1 MKQTLLTLIILLGTV
16 CGWAKKAVVWNNPAL
31 LSSSESYFRVKSV
44 AFSDTA
50 TVVELLA
57 INPQYNIRF
66 ESETFLRGDDERHY
80 MIKYCKEYPLDQ
92 WMPVEKKPETLLTL
106 VFEPMPAR
114 QKAIDLLEGYGAR
127 NFKFYGIHDAR
138 KPLKVKPFPY
148 DENAISDFRK
158 FFFTTDSVCVRGR
171 FETLP
176 DDRAGIIY
184 YTDVFTRKD
193 CPIAVTV
200 NDDGTFE
207 RKFKVEHPLA
217 NNISFRNTSVP
228 FIVAPGHTVD
238 ITIRKNGSMEYTD
251 ENGNPSPFSR
261 LLQSQAL
268 SHDTYDY
275 SSFVAD
281 VNSMNFIDYG
291 QKMERVADDAVRL
304 TDYLAQRHSFS
315 QLEYAVAKTSALS
328 TAARWFMEYDM
339 EKRFSQTDSITKTH
353 INTPE
358 NYRVL
363 RNKIFDERIALM
375 LDTYYV
381 LQNRYSYIS
390 PMFYTTY
397 SLQEDGSYMM
407 NDKATQDSLVIA
419 LDRRIFGSEK
429 PSVLAKVHL
438 LNELQQQIDYN
449 PIVVNTSAGQNE
461 TSKTDAEKK
470 KADDEK
476 RIYSDYLLT
485 KSELTDSFFL
495 VKADR
500 MYQHYLDTRDF
511 TYKLPQT
518 KATRVLQKITNQFK
532 GRYVFLDFWSTGCGP
547 CRSNIE
553 HTEAAREELRKNPE
567 LAFVFITSDYESP
580 ETVYNEYVEK
590 HLKNDYTFRL
600 PKDEYVLLRELFQ
613 FNGIPHYETLD
624 KQGDVIRS
632 VGYWYDIENFNRK
645 LRDIKQ
651 KLE

>member
-1 MKQTLLTLIILLGTV
+1 MRRTLLTLIIVLGAV

-31 LSSSESYFRVKSV
+31 LYSSESYFRVKSV

-50 TVVELLA
+50 TVVERLG

-66 ESETFLRGDDERHY
+66 ESETFLRGDGDLRY

-127 NFKFYGIHDAR
+127 NFKFYGIHDAG
-138 KPLKVKPFPY
+138 KPLKIKPFPY

-158 FFFTTDSVCVRGR
+158 SFFTTDSVCVRGR
-171 FETLP
+171 FEKLP
-176 DDRAGIIY
+176 DDRVGIIY
-184 YTDVFTRKD
+184 YTDVLAHKAY
-193 CPIAVTV
+193 PIAVTV

-207 RKFKVEHPLA
+207 RKFKVEYPLV
-217 NNISFRNTSVP
+217 NDISFRNTSVP

-238 ITIRKNGSMEYTD
+238 ITIHKNGSMEYTD

-261 LLQSQAL
+261 LLQSQTL
-268 SHDTYDY
+268 SHDTYGY

-304 TDYLAQRHSFS
+304 TDYFAQRYSFS
-315 QLEYAVAKTSALS
+315 QLEYAVAKTSALI

-339 EKRFSQTDSITKTH
+339 EKQVWFSQTDSITKAH
-353 INTPE
+353 IKTPE
-358 NYRVL
+358 NYQVL

-375 LDTYYV
+375 HDSYNT
-381 LQNRYSYIS
+381 LQNRYSFMS
-390 PMFYTTY
+390 PILHILY
-397 SLQEDGSYMM
+397 QIREDGTYMEGGH
-407 NDKATQDSLVIA
+407 ATKDSLALA
-419 LDRRIFGSEK
+419 LDRRIFGKDE
-429 PSVLAKVHL
+429 PSLLMKVHL
-438 LNELQQQIDYN
+438 LNKLQQRIE
-449 PIVVNTSAGQNE
+449 TGQNFNSSSE
-461 TSKTDAEKK
+461 ITEKEKADNEKK
-470 KADDEK
+470 V
-476 RIYSDYLLT
+476 YSDYLLA
-485 KSELTDSFFL
+485 KSELTDSFFQ

-518 KATRVLQKITNQFK
+518 KATQILQKITNQFK
-532 GRYVFLDFWSTGCGP
+532 GRYVFLDFWSTSCGP
-547 CRSNIE
+547 CRANIE
-553 HTEAAREELRKNPE
+553 ATEAIREELRKNPE
-567 LAFVFITSDYESP
+567 LAFIFITSDEESP
-580 ETVYNEYVEK
+580 EMVYNKYVEK
-590 HLKNDYTFRL
+590 HLKNDYTCRL

-613 FNGIPHYETLD
+613 FNGIPHYEILD
-624 KQGDVIRS
+624 KQGDVIRTDGHWDDMES
-632 VGYWYDIENFNRK
+632 FNYI
-645 LRDIKQ
+645 LNNIKK

>member
-1 MKQTLLTLIILLGTV
+1 MRRTLLTLIIVLGAV
-16 CGWAKKAVVWNNPAL
+16 CGWAKKAVVWDNPAL

-50 TVVELLA
+50 TVVELLV

-66 ESETFLRGDDERHY
+66 ESETFLRGDGDRRY
-80 MIKYCKEYPLDQ
+80 MIRYCKEYPLDQ

-138 KPLKVKPFPY
+138 KPLKIKPFPY

-158 FFFTTDSVCVRGR
+158 SFFTTDSVCVRGR
-171 FETLP
+171 FEKIP
-176 DDRAGIIY
+176 ADRVGIIY

-207 RKFKVEHPLA
+207 RKFKVEHPLV
-217 NNISFRNTSVP
+217 NDISFRNASVP

-261 LLQSQAL
+261 LLQSRAL
-268 SHDTYDY
+268 SHDTYGYD
-275 SSFVAD
+275 SSVAD
-281 VNSMNFIDYG
+281 IKSMNFIDYG
-291 QKMERVADDAVRL
+291 RKMERVADDAVRF
-304 TDYLAQRHSFS
+304 TDYFAQRYSFS
-315 QLEYAVAKTSALS
+315 QLEYAVAKTAALLTSAV
-328 TAARWFMEYDM
+328 WFMKYDL
-339 EKRFSQTDSITKTH
+339 EKQVWFSQTDSITKAH
-353 INTPE
+353 IKTPE

-375 LDTYYV
+375 HDSYNT
-381 LQNRYSYIS
+381 LQNRYSFMS
-390 PMFYTTY
+390 PILHILY
-397 SLQEDGSYMM
+397 QIREDGTYMEG
-407 NDKATQDSLVIA
+407 DHATKDSLALA
-419 LDRRIFGSEK
+419 LDRRIFGKDE
-429 PSVLAKVHL
+429 PSLLMKVHL
-438 LNELQQQIDYN
+438 LNKLQQRIE
-449 PIVVNTSAGQNE
+449 TGQNFSLSSE
-461 TSKTDAEKK
+461 ITEKE
-470 KADDEK
+470 KADNEK
-476 RIYSDYLLT
+476 DVYSDYLLT

-518 KATRVLQKITNQFK
+518 KATQILQKITNQFK
-532 GRYVFLDFWSTGCGP
+532 GRYVFLDFWSTSCGP
-547 CRSNIE
+547 CRANIE
-553 HTEAAREELRKNPE
+553 ATEAIREELRKNPE
-567 LAFVFITSDYESP
+567 LAFIFITSDEESP
-580 ETVYNEYVEK
+580 EMVYNKYVEK
-590 HLKNDYTFRL
+590 HLKNDYTCRL

-613 FNGIPHYETLD
+613 FNGIPHYEILD
-624 KQGDVIRS
+624 KQGDVIRTDGHWDDMES
-632 VGYWYDIENFNRK
+632 FNYI
-645 LRDIKQ
+645 LNNIKK

>member
-1 MKQTLLTLIILLGTV
+1 MRRTLLTLIIVLGAV

-31 LSSSESYFRVKSV
+31 LYSSESYFRVKSV

-66 ESETFLRGDDERHY
+66 ESETFLRGDGDLRY

-127 NFKFYGIHDAR
+127 NFKFYGIHDAG
-138 KPLKVKPFPY
+138 KPLKIKPFPY

-158 FFFTTDSVCVRGR
+158 SFFTTDSVCVRGR
-171 FETLP
+171 FEKLP
-176 DDRAGIIY
+176 DDRVGIIY
-184 YTDVFTRKD
+184 YTDVLAHKAY
-193 CPIAVTV
+193 PIAVTV

-207 RKFKVEHPLA
+207 RKFKVEYPLV
-217 NNISFRNTSVP
+217 NDISFRNTSVP

-238 ITIRKNGSMEYTD
+238 ITIHKNGSMEYTD

-261 LLQSQAL
+261 LLQSQTL
-268 SHDTYDY
+268 SHDTYGY

-304 TDYLAQRHSFS
+304 TDYFAQRYSFS
-315 QLEYAVAKTSALS
+315 QLEYAVAKTSALI

-339 EKRFSQTDSITKTH
+339 EKQVWFSQTDSITKAH
-353 INTPE
+353 IKTPE
-358 NYRVL
+358 NYQVL

-375 LDTYYV
+375 HDSYNT
-381 LQNRYSYIS
+381 LQNRYSFMS
-390 PMFYTTY
+390 PILHILY
-397 SLQEDGSYMM
+397 QIREDGTYMEGGH
-407 NDKATQDSLVIA
+407 ATKDSLALA
-419 LDRRIFGSEK
+419 LDRRIFGKDE
-429 PSVLAKVHL
+429 PSLLMKVHL
-438 LNELQQQIDYN
+438 LNKLQQRIE
-449 PIVVNTSAGQNE
+449 TGQNFSLSSE
-461 TSKTDAEKK
+461 ITEKE
-470 KADDEK
+470 KADNEK
-476 RIYSDYLLT
+476 DVYSDYLLT

-518 KATRVLQKITNQFK
+518 NATRVLQKITNQFK
-532 GRYVFLDFWSTGCGP
+532 GRYVFLDFWSTSCGP
-547 CRSNIE
+547 CRANIE
-553 HTEAAREELRKNPE
+553 ATEAIREELRKNPE
-567 LAFVFITSDYESP
+567 LAFIFITSDEESP
-580 ETVYNEYVEK
+580 EMVYNKYVEK
-590 HLKNDYTFRL
+590 HLKNDYTCRL

-613 FNGIPHYETLD
+613 FNGIPHYEILD
-624 KQGDVIRS
+624 KQGDVIRTDGHWDDMES
-632 VGYWYDIENFNRK
+632 FNYI
-645 LRDIKQ
+645 LNNIKK

>member
-50 TVVELLA
+50 TVVELLV

-66 ESETFLRGDDERHY
+66 ESETFLRGDGDRHY

-127 NFKFYGIHDAR
+127 NFKFYGIHDAG
-138 KPLKVKPFPY
+138 KPLKIKPFPY

-158 FFFTTDSVCVRGR
+158 SFFTTDSVCVRGR

-184 YTDVFTRKD
+184 YSDVLANKA

-217 NNISFRNTSVP
+217 DNICFKNTIVP

-251 ENGNPSPFSR
+251 GNGNPSPFSR
-261 LLQSQAL
+261 LLQSQTL
-268 SHDTYDY
+268 SHDTYGY

-304 TDYLAQRHSFS
+304 TDYFAQRYSFS
-315 QLEYAVAKTSALS
+315 QLEYAVAKTSALI

-339 EKRFSQTDSITKTH
+339 EKRFQFSQIDSITKAH

-375 LDTYYV
+375 LDNYDTF
-381 LQNRYSYIS
+381 QNRYSFMT
-390 PMFYTTY
+390 PMLHTWYHI
-397 SLQEDGSYMM
+397 LEDGTYLEG
-407 NDKATQDSLVIA
+407 DHATKDSLALV
-419 LDRRIFGSEK
+419 LDRRIFGKDE
-429 PSVLAKVHL
+429 PSLLMKVHL
-438 LNELQQQIDYN
+438 LNKLQQRIE
-449 PIVVNTSAGQNE
+449 TGQNFSLSSE
-461 TSKTDAEKK
+461 ITEKEKTDNEKK
-470 KADDEK
+470 V
-476 RIYSDYLLT
+476 YSDYLLT
-485 KSELTDSFFL
+485 KSELTDSFFQI
-495 VKADR
+495 KADR

-518 KATRVLQKITNQFK
+518 NATRVLQKITNQFK
-532 GRYVFLDFWSTGCGP
+532 GRYVFLDFWSTSCGP

-624 KQGDVIRS
+624 KQGDVIRIN
-632 VGYWYDIENFNRK
+632 GHWYNIENFNYI
-645 LRDIKQ
+645 LNNIKN

>member
-1 MKQTLLTLIILLGTV
+1 MKQTLLTLIIVLGTV

-66 ESETFLRGDDERHY
+66 ESETFLRGDGDRRY

-127 NFKFYGIHDAR
+127 NFKFYGIHDAG
-138 KPLKVKPFPY
+138 KPLKIKPFPY

-158 FFFTTDSVCVRGR
+158 SFFTTDSVCVRGR
-171 FETLP
+171 FEKIPT
-176 DDRAGIIY
+176 DRVGIIY
-184 YTDVFTRKD
+184 YSDVLTHKAY
-193 CPIAVTV
+193 PVAVTV

-207 RKFKVEHPLA
+207 RKFKVEYPLV
-217 NNISFRNTSVP
+217 NDISFRNASVP

-238 ITIRKNGSMEYTD
+238 ITIHKNGSMEYTD

-261 LLQSQAL
+261 LLQSRAL
-268 SHDTYDY
+268 SHDTYGYD
-275 SSFVAD
+275 SSVAD
-281 VNSMNFIDYG
+281 IKSMNFIDYG
-291 QKMERVADDAVRL
+291 QKMERVADDAIRF
-304 TDYLAQRHSFS
+304 TDYFAQRYSFS
-315 QLEYAVAKTSALS
+315 QLEYAVAKTSALI

-339 EKRFSQTDSITKTH
+339 EKQVWFSQTDSITKAH
-353 INTPE
+353 IKTPE
-358 NYRVL
+358 NYQVL

-375 LDTYYV
+375 HDSYNT
-381 LQNRYSYIS
+381 LQNRYSFMS
-390 PMFYTTY
+390 PILHMLY
-397 SLQEDGSYMM
+397 QIREDGTYQEG
-407 NDKATQDSLVIA
+407 DHATKDSLALA
-419 LDRRIFGSEK
+419 LDRRIFGKDE
-429 PSVLAKVHL
+429 PSLLMKVHL
-438 LNELQQQIDYN
+438 LNKLQQRIE
-449 PIVVNTSAGQNE
+449 TGQNFSLSSE
-461 TSKTDAEKK
+461 ITEKE
-470 KADDEK
+470 KADNEK
-476 RIYSDYLLT
+476 DVYSDYLLA
-485 KSELTDSFFL
+485 KSELTDSFFQ

-518 KATRVLQKITNQFK
+518 KATQILQKITNQFK
-532 GRYVFLDFWSTGCGP
+532 GRYVFLDFWSTSCGP
-547 CRSNIE
+547 CRANIE
-553 HTEAAREELRKNPE
+553 ATEAIREELRKNPE
-567 LAFVFITSDYESP
+567 LAFIFITSDEESP
-580 ETVYNEYVEK
+580 EMVYNKYVEK
-590 HLKNDYTFRL
+590 HLKNDYTCRL

-613 FNGIPHYETLD
+613 FNGIPHYEILD
-624 KQGDVIRS
+624 KQGDVIRTDGHWDDMES
-632 VGYWYDIENFNRK
+632 FNYI
-645 LRDIKQ
+645 LNNIKK

>member
-31 LSSSESYFRVKSV
+31 LYSSESYFRVKSV

-66 ESETFLRGDDERHY
+66 ESETFLRGDGDRRY

-127 NFKFYGIHDAR
+127 NFKFYGIHDAG
-138 KPLKVKPFPY
+138 KPLKIKPFPY

-158 FFFTTDSVCVRGR
+158 SFFTTDSVCVRGR
-171 FETLP
+171 FEKIP
-176 DDRAGIIY
+176 ADRVGIIY
-184 YTDVFTRKD
+184 YSDVLTHKAY
-193 CPIAVTV
+193 PVAVTV

-207 RKFKVEHPLA
+207 RKFKVEYPLV
-217 NNISFRNTSVP
+217 NDISFRNASVP

-238 ITIRKNGSMEYTD
+238 ITIHKNGSMEYTD

-268 SHDTYDY
+268 SHDTYGY

-291 QKMERVADDAVRL
+291 RKMERVADDAVRL
-304 TDYLAQRHSFS
+304 TDYFAQRYSFS
-315 QLEYAVAKTSALS
+315 QLEYAVAKTAALI

-339 EKRFSQTDSITKTH
+339 EKQVWFSQTDSITKAH
-353 INTPE
+353 IKTPE
-358 NYRVL
+358 NYQVL

-375 LDTYYV
+375 HDCYNT
-381 LQNRYSYIS
+381 LQNRYSFMS
-390 PMFYTTY
+390 PILHILY
-397 SLQEDGSYMM
+397 QIREDGTYMEG
-407 NDKATQDSLVIA
+407 DHATKDSLALA
-419 LDRRIFGSEK
+419 LDRRIFGKDE
-429 PSVLAKVHL
+429 PSLLMKVHL
-438 LNELQQQIDYN
+438 LNKLQQRIDTRQYFN
-449 PIVVNTSAGQNE
+449 SSSELT
-461 TSKTDAEKK
+461 EKE
-470 KADDEK
+470 KADNEK
-476 RIYSDYLLT
+476 DVYSDYLLA
-485 KSELTDSFFL
+485 KSELTDSFFQ

-518 KATRVLQKITNQFK
+518 KATQILQKITNQFK
-532 GRYVFLDFWSTGCGP
+532 GRYVFLDFWSTSCGP
-547 CRSNIE
+547 CRANIE
-553 HTEAAREELRKNPE
+553 ATEAIREELRKNPE
-567 LAFVFITSDYESP
+567 LAFIFITSDEESP
-580 ETVYNEYVEK
+580 EMVYNKYVEK
-590 HLKNDYTFRL
+590 HLKNDYTCRL

-613 FNGIPHYETLD
+613 FNGIPHYEILD
-624 KQGDVIRS
+624 KQGDVIRTDGHWDDMES
-632 VGYWYDIENFNRK
+632 FNYI
-645 LRDIKQ
+645 LNNIKK

>member
-1 MKQTLLTLIILLGTV
+1 MRRTLLTLIIVLGAV

-31 LSSSESYFRVKSV
+31 LYSSESYFRVKSV

-66 ESETFLRGDDERHY
+66 ESETFLRGDGDLRY

-127 NFKFYGIHDAR
+127 NFKFYGIHDAG
-138 KPLKVKPFPY
+138 KPLKIKPFPY

-158 FFFTTDSVCVRGR
+158 SFFTTDSVCVRGR
-171 FETLP
+171 FEKLP
-176 DDRAGIIY
+176 DDRVGIIY
-184 YTDVFTRKD
+184 YTDVLAHKAY
-193 CPIAVTV
+193 PIAVTV

-207 RKFKVEHPLA
+207 RKFKVEYPLV
-217 NNISFRNTSVP
+217 NDISFRNTSVP

-238 ITIRKNGSMEYTD
+238 ITIHKNGSMEYTD

-261 LLQSQAL
+261 LLQSQTL
-268 SHDTYDY
+268 SHDTYGY

-304 TDYLAQRHSFS
+304 TDYFAQRYSFS
-315 QLEYAVAKTSALS
+315 QLEYAVAKTSALI

-339 EKRFSQTDSITKTH
+339 EKQVWFSQTDSITKAH
-353 INTPE
+353 IKTPE
-358 NYRVL
+358 NYQVL

-375 LDTYYV
+375 HDSYNT
-381 LQNRYSYIS
+381 LQNRYSFMS
-390 PMFYTTY
+390 PILHILY
-397 SLQEDGSYMM
+397 QIREDGTYMEGGH
-407 NDKATQDSLVIA
+407 ATKDSLALA
-419 LDRRIFGSEK
+419 LDRRIFGKDE
-429 PSVLAKVHL
+429 PSLLMKVHL
-438 LNELQQQIDYN
+438 LNKLQQRIE
-449 PIVVNTSAGQNE
+449 TGQNFNSSSE
-461 TSKTDAEKK
+461 ITEKEKADNEKK
-470 KADDEK
+470 V
-476 RIYSDYLLT
+476 YSDYLLA
-485 KSELTDSFFL
+485 KSELTDSFFQ

-518 KATRVLQKITNQFK
+518 KATQILQKITNQFK
-532 GRYVFLDFWSTGCGP
+532 GRYVFLDFWSTSCGP
-547 CRSNIE
+547 CRANIE
-553 HTEAAREELRKNPE
+553 ATEAIREELRKNPE
-567 LAFVFITSDYESP
+567 LAFIFITSDEESP
-580 ETVYNEYVEK
+580 EMVYNKYVEK
-590 HLKNDYTFRL
+590 HLKNDYTCRL

-613 FNGIPHYETLD
+613 FNGIPHYEILD
-624 KQGDVIRS
+624 KQGDVIRTDGHWDDMES
-632 VGYWYDIENFNRK
+632 FNYI
-645 LRDIKQ
+645 LNNIKK

>member
-1 MKQTLLTLIILLGTV
+1 MTLIIVLGAV

-31 LSSSESYFRVKSV
+31 LYSSESYFRVKSV

-66 ESETFLRGDDERHY
+66 ESETFLRGDGDLRY

-127 NFKFYGIHDAR
+127 NFKFYGIHDAG
-138 KPLKVKPFPY
+138 KPLKIKPFPY

-158 FFFTTDSVCVRGR
+158 SFFTTDSVCVRGR
-171 FETLP
+171 FEKLP
-176 DDRAGIIY
+176 DDRVGIIY
-184 YTDVFTRKD
+184 YTDVLAHKAY
-193 CPIAVTV
+193 PIAVTV

-207 RKFKVEHPLA
+207 RKFKVEYPLV
-217 NNISFRNTSVP
+217 NDISFRNTSVP

-238 ITIRKNGSMEYTD
+238 ITIHKNGSMEYTD

-261 LLQSQAL
+261 LLQSQTL
-268 SHDTYDY
+268 SHDTYGY

-304 TDYLAQRHSFS
+304 TDYFAQRYSFS
-315 QLEYAVAKTSALS
+315 QLEYAVAKTSALI

-339 EKRFSQTDSITKTH
+339 EKQVWFSQTDSITKAH
-353 INTPE
+353 IKTPE
-358 NYRVL
+358 NYQVL

-375 LDTYYV
+375 HDSYNT
-381 LQNRYSYIS
+381 LQNRYSFMS
-390 PMFYTTY
+390 PILHILY
-397 SLQEDGSYMM
+397 QIREDGTYMEGGH
-407 NDKATQDSLVIA
+407 ATKDSLALA
-419 LDRRIFGSEK
+419 LDRRIFGKDE
-429 PSVLAKVHL
+429 PSLLMKVHL
-438 LNELQQQIDYN
+438 LNKLQQRIE
-449 PIVVNTSAGQNE
+449 TGQNFSLSSE
-461 TSKTDAEKK
+461 ITEKE
-470 KADDEK
+470 KADNEK
-476 RIYSDYLLT
+476 DVYSDYLLT

-518 KATRVLQKITNQFK
+518 NATRVLQKITNQFK
-532 GRYVFLDFWSTGCGP
+532 GRYVFLDFWSTSCGP
-547 CRSNIE
+547 CRANIE
-553 HTEAAREELRKNPE
+553 ATEAIREELRKNPE
-567 LAFVFITSDYESP
+567 LAFIFITSDEESP
-580 ETVYNEYVEK
+580 EMVYNKYVEK
-590 HLKNDYTFRL
+590 HLKNDYTCRL

-613 FNGIPHYETLD
+613 FNGIPHYEILD
-624 KQGDVIRS
+624 KQGDVIRTDGHWDDMES
-632 VGYWYDIENFNRK
+632 FNYI
-645 LRDIKQ
+645 LNNIKK

>member
-1 MKQTLLTLIILLGTV
+1 MRQILLTIIIVLGTV

-31 LSSSESYFRVKSV
+31 LYSSESYFRVKSV

-66 ESETFLRGDDERHY
+66 ESETFLRGDGERHY
-80 MIKYCKEYPLDQ
+80 MIRYCKEYPLDQ

-138 KPLKVKPFPY
+138 KPLKIKPFPY

-158 FFFTTDSVCVRGR
+158 SFFTTDSVCVRGR
-171 FETLP
+171 FEKLP
-176 DDRAGIIY
+176 DDRVGIIY
-184 YTDVFTRKD
+184 YTDVLAHKAY
-193 CPIAVTV
+193 PIAVTV

-207 RKFKVEHPLA
+207 RKFKVEYPLV
-217 NNISFRNTSVP
+217 NDISFRNASVP

-238 ITIRKNGSMEYTD
+238 ITIHKNGSMEYTD

-261 LLQSQAL
+261 LLQSQTL
-268 SHDTYDY
+268 SHDTYGY

-291 QKMERVADDAVRL
+291 QKMERVADDAIRF
-304 TDYLAQRHSFS
+304 TDYFAQRYSFS
-315 QLEYAVAKTSALS
+315 QLEYAVAKTSALI

-339 EKRFSQTDSITKTH
+339 EKQVWFSQTDSITKAH
-353 INTPE
+353 IKTPE
-358 NYRVL
+358 NYQVL

-375 LDTYYV
+375 HDSYNT
-381 LQNRYSYIS
+381 LQNRYSFMS
-390 PMFYTTY
+390 PILHILY
-397 SLQEDGSYMM
+397 QIREDGTYMEG
-407 NDKATQDSLVIA
+407 DHATKDSLALA
-419 LDRRIFGSEK
+419 LDRRIFGKDE
-429 PSVLAKVHL
+429 PSLLMKVHL
-438 LNELQQQIDYN
+438 LNKLQQRIDTRQYFN
-449 PIVVNTSAGQNE
+449 SSSELT
-461 TSKTDAEKK
+461 EKE
-470 KADDEK
+470 KADNEK
-476 RIYSDYLLT
+476 DVYSDYLLA

-518 KATRVLQKITNQFK
+518 KATQILQKITNQFK
-532 GRYVFLDFWSTGCGP
+532 GRYVFLDFWSTSCGP
-547 CRSNIE
+547 CRANIE
-553 HTEAAREELRKNPE
+553 ATEAIREELRKNPE
-567 LAFVFITSDYESP
+567 LAFIFITSDEESP
-580 ETVYNEYVEK
+580 EMVYNNYVEK
-590 HLKNDYTFRL
+590 HLKNDYTCRL

-613 FNGIPHYETLD
+613 FNGIPHYEILD
-624 KQGDVIRS
+624 KQGDVIRTDGHWDDMES
-632 VGYWYDIENFNRK
+632 FNYI
-645 LRDIKQ
+645 LNNIKK

>member
-1 MKQTLLTLIILLGTV
+1 MKQTLLTLIIVLGAV

-50 TVVELLA
+50 TVVELLV

-66 ESETFLRGDDERHY
+66 ESETFLRGDGDRRY

-114 QKAIDLLEGYGAR
+114 QKVIDLLEGYGAR

-138 KPLKVKPFPY
+138 KPLKIKPFPY

-158 FFFTTDSVCVRGR
+158 SFFTTDSVCVRGR
-171 FETLP
+171 FEKIP
-176 DDRAGIIY
+176 ADRVGIIY

-217 NNISFRNTSVP
+217 NKISFRSTDVP

-251 ENGNPSPFSR
+251 GNGNPSPFTR

-275 SSFVAD
+275 SSFVTD

-291 QKMERVADDAVRL
+291 RKMERVADDAVRL
-304 TDYLAQRHSFS
+304 TDYFAQRYSFS
-315 QLEYAVAKTSALS
+315 QLEYAVAKTSALI

-339 EKRFSQTDSITKTH
+339 EKSFSQTDSITKAH

-375 LDTYYV
+375 LDNYDTF
-381 LQNRYSYIS
+381 QNRYSFMT
-390 PMFYTTY
+390 PMSHIRYHI
-397 SLQEDGSYMM
+397 QEDGTYIEDD
-407 NDKATQDSLVIA
+407 NATQDSAVIA
-419 LDRRIFGSEK
+419 LDRRIFGNEEL
-429 PSVLAKVHL
+429 SVLTKVHL
-438 LNELQQQIDYN
+438 LNKLQQRIED
-449 PIVVNTSAGQNE
+449 GQYFNSSSE
-461 TSKTDAEKK
+461 ITEKEKADNEKK
-470 KADDEK
+470 V
-476 RIYSDYLLT
+476 YSDYLLA

-500 MYQHYLDTRDF
+500 MYQYYLDTRDF

-518 KATRVLQKITNQFK
+518 KATQILQKITNQFK
-532 GRYVFLDFWSTGCGP
+532 GRYVFLDFWSTSCGP
-547 CRSNIE
+547 CRANIE
-553 HTEAAREELRKNPE
+553 ATESAREELRKNPE
-567 LAFVFITSDYESP
+567 LAFVFITSDEESP

-624 KQGDVIRS
+624 KQGDVIRIN
-632 VGYWYDIENFNRK
+632 GHWYNIENFNYI
-645 LRDIKQ
+645 LNNIKK

>member
-1 MKQTLLTLIILLGTV
+1 MRQILLTIIIVLGTV

-31 LSSSESYFRVKSV
+31 LYSSESYFRVKSV

-66 ESETFLRGDDERHY
+66 ESETFLRGDGERHY
-80 MIKYCKEYPLDQ
+80 MIRYCKEYPLDQ

-138 KPLKVKPFPY
+138 KPLKIKPFPY

-158 FFFTTDSVCVRGR
+158 SFFTTDSVCVRGR
-171 FETLP
+171 FEKLP
-176 DDRAGIIY
+176 DDRVGIIY
-184 YTDVFTRKD
+184 YTDVLAHKAY
-193 CPIAVTV
+193 PIAVTV

-207 RKFKVEHPLA
+207 RKFKVEYPLV
-217 NNISFRNTSVP
+217 NDISFRNASVP

-238 ITIRKNGSMEYTD
+238 ITIHKNGSMEYTD

-261 LLQSQAL
+261 LLQSQTL
-268 SHDTYDY
+268 SHDTYGY

-291 QKMERVADDAVRL
+291 QKMERVADDAIRF
-304 TDYLAQRHSFS
+304 TDYFAQRYSFS
-315 QLEYAVAKTSALS
+315 QLEYAVAKTSALI

-339 EKRFSQTDSITKTH
+339 EKQVWFSQTDSITKAH
-353 INTPE
+353 IKTPE
-358 NYRVL
+358 NYQVL

-375 LDTYYV
+375 HDSYNT
-381 LQNRYSYIS
+381 LQNRYSFMS
-390 PMFYTTY
+390 PILHILY
-397 SLQEDGSYMM
+397 QIREDGTYMEG
-407 NDKATQDSLVIA
+407 DHATKDSLALA
-419 LDRRIFGSEK
+419 LDRRIFGKDE
-429 PSVLAKVHL
+429 PSLLMKVHL
-438 LNELQQQIDYN
+438 LNKLQQRIDTRQYFN
-449 PIVVNTSAGQNE
+449 SSSELT
-461 TSKTDAEKK
+461 EKE
-470 KADDEK
+470 KADNEK
-476 RIYSDYLLT
+476 DVYSDYLLA

-518 KATRVLQKITNQFK
+518 KATQILQKITNQFK
-532 GRYVFLDFWSTGCGP
+532 GRYVFLDFWSTSCGP
-547 CRSNIE
+547 CRANIE
-553 HTEAAREELRKNPE
+553 ATEAIREELRKNPE
-567 LAFVFITSDYESP
+567 LAFIFITSDEESP
-580 ETVYNEYVEK
+580 EMVYNKYVEK
-590 HLKNDYTFRL
+590 HLKNDYTCRL

-613 FNGIPHYETLD
+613 FNGIPHYEILD
-624 KQGDVIRS
+624 KQGDVIRTDGHWDDMES
-632 VGYWYDIENFNRK
+632 FNYI
-645 LRDIKQ
+645 LNNIKK